1 MTYSRGCLL
10 STCCCCFSFH
20 PTLHRSNCKHPSL
33 ITETTES
40 LQSGAQ
46 NSRQFFLCFDATGES
61 LSLFT
66 PSYLM
71 QVSPLSSS
79 IFEPVF
85 PKVDKWCTSPYR
97 QHAAISTTTKGF
109 ASKRMCT
116 YTHIS
121 KGDSKH
127 HKDYPMFFS
136 SPAYFLESIS
146 LIYSWHIFPVVFIT
160 VLK

>member
-46 NSRQFFLCFDATGES
+46 NSRQFSLCFDATGES

-79 IFEPVF
+79 IFEPV
-85 PKVDKWCTSPYR
+85 

-146 LIYSWHIFPVVFIT
+146 LIYS
-160 VLK
+160 